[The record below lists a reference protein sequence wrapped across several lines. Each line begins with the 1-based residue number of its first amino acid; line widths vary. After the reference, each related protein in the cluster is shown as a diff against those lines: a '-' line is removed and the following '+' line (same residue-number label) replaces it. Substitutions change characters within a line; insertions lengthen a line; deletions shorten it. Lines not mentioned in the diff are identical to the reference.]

1 MAKYSYEIT
10 IPNAGTFIVDS
21 DKELNDT
28 EAYQAAM
35 QSMQTPRTAIQDFMR
50 GTGITARGLAPV
62 VLGAGTGA
70 LVGGPPGALI
80 GSFTLPTAELAT
92 RTANVLLPESM
103 QIPSPYGAVE
113 NLMTRA
119 GLPVPETTG
128 ERALQAASEALAST
142 GTQVMTAPRVAQ
154 TATTSFGRG
163 VSEMLGA
170 TPIRQ
175 VTAAPVSAAV
185 SQGVGETYGTVPG
198 MLAGMA
204 VSAPFGIGAK
214 PTGGEKV
221 PSINEL
227 KQTSRNL
234 YDIADKSGVTFKKN
248 AFGSFANKAIADL
261 RAEGVDPTLT
271 PKADAALRRLEV
283 ASKSPLTLS
292 EVDQLRRVALIAVTS
307 NDAADRAFGGKLI
320 DRLDNFVENAQPN
333 QFSVSDPKAIE
344 ALKEAR
350 DLWKKNKKAQVLETI
365 FDTAELRAEANY
377 TQSGMEQALRSRLVS
392 LAANEKLMRQFNKTE
407 QAAIREAAKGG
418 KLQNF
423 LRYVGKL
430 APTSV
435 IPAVG
440 SAYLG
445 QQMFGAQGMLAGM
458 APAATGYAARAGATK
473 MGITNFKLLE
483 DMLKLGREP
492 RTPVSGVSPII
503 MRGLLSL
510 PNQQLNVTEED
521 LQPFLSR

>member
-1 MAKYSYEIT
+1 MAKHSYEIT
-10 IPNAGTFIVDS
+10 IPNSGTYVIDS
-21 DKELNDT
+21 DKELSDS
-28 EAYQAAM
+28 EAYQAVM
-35 QSMQTPRTAIQDFMR
+35 QSLQPPRTAGQEFMR
-50 GTGITARGLAPV
+50 GIGITTRGVAPV
-62 VLGAGTGA
+62 ALGAGAGA
-70 LVGGPPGALI
+70 LVGGPPGALV
-80 GSFTLPTAELAT
+80 GSFAVPAAELAT
-92 RTANVLLPESM
+92 QTANVLLPESM
-103 QIPSPYGAVE
+103 QIPSPYGAIE
-113 NLMTRA
+113 GLLTKA

-128 ERALQAASEALAST
+128 ERALQAASEAVSSA
-142 GTQVMTAPRVAQ
+142 GTQVLTAPRTAQ
-154 TATTSFGRG
+154 TATTGFGRG
-163 VSEMLGA
+163 IAEMLGQS
-170 TPIRQ
+170 PIRQ

-185 SQGVGETYGTVPG
+185 AQNVGETYGQVPG
-198 MLAGMA
+198 MVAGMVA
-204 VSAPFGIGAK
+204 SAPFGVGTKSI
-214 PTGGEKV
+214 GGEKV
-221 PSINEL
+221 PSIDEL
-227 KQTSRNL
+227 KATSRSL
-234 YDIADKSGVTFKKN
+234 YDIADKSGVTFKQS
-248 AFGSFANKAIADL
+248 AFDQFANKTIADL

-271 PKADAALRRLEV
+271 PKADAALRRMQD
-283 ASKSPLTLS
+283 ASKNPLTLS
-292 EVDQLRRVALIAVTS
+292 EVDRLRRIALIAVTS
-307 NDAADRAFGGKLI
+307 NDAADRTFGSKLI
-320 DRLDNFVENAQPN
+320 DKLDNFVETANPN
-333 QFSVSDPKAIE
+333 QFFVNNPKAVD

-350 DLWKKNKKAQVLETI
+350 DLWKKNKKAQILETI

-377 TQSGMEQALRSRLVS
+377 TQSGMEQALRSRLVNLS
-392 LAANEKLMRQFNKTE
+392 ANEKLMRQFNKTE

-440 SAYLG
+440 GAYLG

-473 MGITNFKLLE
+473 MGITNFKRLE

-521 LQPFLSR
+521 LAPFLSR